1 MKKLKTHL
9 AVITAFVLVI
19 TMAGCSS
26 GSAANKF
33 NEATSKLKASE
44 SHTMKMT
51 LSIKTDYENDTGD
64 SKYADSNVVRSLETK
79 YQKPSTPGAN
89 SLEGSKMSVFT
100 YTSTDGDI
108 DRFYFYIK
116 DDVLYLQ
123 MIDESEDYLY
133 VDLDSPDYQNASTPA
148 SSLTALDFLISGV
161 TKDDLDTERESILFR
176 SETLNAKVYNVTP
189 TDNNFVELA
198 HLFAVSLN
206 TVIDNE
212 ADFINSLDFKSIEY
226 KLFVD
231 DKNNVIRIEIR
242 YTVTMP
248 SPAGDSTMVKADVYL
263 QSDIYDVNKTTVE
276 YPDLSNA
283 ISYSDM
289 N

>member
-1 MKKLKTHL
+1 MKKIKTHL
-9 AVITAFVLVI
+9 AVITALLLVI
-19 TMAGCSS
+19 TITGCSS
-26 GSAANKF
+26 GSASKKF
-33 NEATSKLKASE
+33 NEATSTLKASE

-51 LSIKTDYENDTGD
+51 LSIKTDYENDTDD
-64 SKYADSNVVRSLETK
+64 SMYVDSNVVRSLETK

-116 DDVLYLQ
+116 DDILFLQ

-133 VDLDSPDYQNASTPA
+133 VSLDSPDYENASTPA

-161 TKDDLDTERESILFR
+161 TKDDITTERESILYR
-176 SETLNAKVYNVTP
+176 SESINAKVYNATL
-189 TDNNFVELA
+189 TDSSINELS
-198 HLFAVSLN
+198 HLFAASLN
-206 TVIDNE
+206 TVIENE
-212 ADFINSLDFKSIEY
+212 AEFINSLDFKSIEY
-226 KLFVD
+226 KLFVG
-231 DKNNVIRIEIR
+231 DKDNIIRIEIR

-248 SPAGDSTMVKADVYL
+248 SPAGDSTLVKAEIYL
-263 QSDIYDVNKTTVE
+263 QSDIYDVNSTTVE

-283 ISYSDM
+283 ISYSDS